1 MKKALFFLV
10 VIVAFVACKEEI
22 IKKPK
27 KLIEKD
33 IMINIMY
40 DLSILEAIK
49 YQHLTSNEDYN
60 TNPTAFILKKY
71 KVDSIQFAK
80 SNSYYATDYKNYKK
94 MYKAVT
100 DRLEKDKLAI
110 DTLIA
115 AQNKKQTVLK
125 KSNKKKI
132 QKK

>member
-115 AQNKKQTVLK
+115 AQNKKQTILK
-125 KSNKKKI
+125 KKIEKKI

>member
-1 MKKALFFLV
+1 MKKVLFFLALLSV
-10 VIVAFVACKEEI
+10 LVSCKEEI

-33 IMINIMY
+33 IMIDIIY

-49 YQHLTSNEDYN
+49 YQHLTSAEDYN

-71 KVDSIQFAK
+71 KVDSLQFAK
-80 SNSYYATDYKNYKK
+80 SNSYYATNYKEYKK
-94 MYKAVT
+94 MYKTVN
-100 DRLEKDKLAI
+100 DRLEKNKLAL

-115 AQNKKQTVLK
+115 AENKKQKALK
-125 KSNKKKI
+125 KSKEKTNLKK
-132 QKK
+132 

>member
-10 VIVAFVACKEEI
+10 IIVAFVACKEEI

-33 IMINIMY
+33 VMINIMY

-115 AQNKKQTVLK
+115 AQNKKQTILK
-125 KSNKKKI
+125 KKIEKKI